1 MTLGVARQTVPV
13 LHVLPGEPEGSTASE
28 GVWKEPLCTS
38 LHLLAAPSSAR
49 RVPLQYSAFLHAFLA
64 PKELAAVDAL
74 GGPGTP
80 AVPLGAQWVAGQAL
94 AHCSEEEGVRGD
106 SYGRF
111 QVSGRRGRRW
121 GGGTGLS
128 LWAWLWA
135 REAG

>member
-38 LHLLAAPSSAR
+38 RHLLAAPSSAL
-49 RVPLQYSAFLHAFLA
+49 RVPLQYSAFLPAVLA

-80 AVPLGAQWVAGQAL
+80 AVPLGAQWVARQAL
-94 AHCSEEEGVRGD
+94 AHCSEKEGVRGD

-111 QVSGRRGRRW
+111 QVPWRW
-121 GGGTGLS
+121 GRGWGVG
-128 LWAWLWA
+128 A
-135 REAG
+135 RD

>member
-74 GGPGTP
+74 GGPGAP
-80 AVPLGAQWVAGQAL
+80 SA
-94 AHCSEEEGVRGD
+94 
-106 SYGRF
+106 GRF
-111 QVSGRRGRRW
+111 GFQRPDCA
-121 GGGTGLS
+121 LS
-128 LWAWLWA
+128 DPSLAAPGPTLP
-135 REAG
+135 RP

>member
-1 MTLGVARQTVPV
+1 MKGSGRSPCAPPPTSWPPPPP
-13 LHVLPGEPEGSTASE
+13 PG
-28 GVWKEPLCTS
+28 
-38 LHLLAAPSSAR
+38 
-49 RVPLQYSAFLHAFLA
+49 VPLQYSAFLHAFLA

-111 QVSGRRGRRW
+111 QVPWRLV
-121 GGGTGLS
+121 GGGGGEFVGVAL
-128 LWAWLWA
+128 
-135 REAG
+135 G

>member
-1 MTLGVARQTVPV
+1 MATHSNIL
-13 LHVLPGEPEGSTASE
+13 
-28 GVWKEPLCTS
+28 VWKIPWTEEPGGLQS
-38 LHLLAAPSSAR
+38 VGLLQPEAKRVEVNLDYISFMLINC
-49 RVPLQYSAFLHAFLA
+49 VPLQYSAFLHAFLA

-121 GGGTGLS
+121 GGG
-128 LWAWLWA
+128 
-135 REAG
+135 RD